1 MLYATVPDAAPGLGN
16 SIVPLDPNSLNASNP
31 LWVGSRPSL
40 SAVTQDG
47 LHLYEALGAS
57 NVLWRINLTAFTP
70 DLDFALY
77 NTGGAPA
84 GAMSLVPLPAS
95 PNNVAVLQ
103 GGGAGAL
110 GNTVT
115 IYGSGVALSQA
126 AGAGWDTVLALSD
139 NGTTLYGLNGYS
151 TTQVSTATRLL
162 RRASQTPPASSR

>member
-1 MLYATVPDAAPGLGN
+1 MAVAHQ
-16 SIVPLDPNSLNASNP
+16 PN
-31 LWVGSRPSL
+31 R
-40 SAVTQDG
+40 
-47 LHLYEALGAS
+47 
-57 NVLWRINLTAFTP
+57 FTP

-77 NTGGAPA
+77 NTGGSPA

-110 GNTVT
+110 ENTVT

-139 NGTTLYGLNGYS
+139 NGTTLYGLNGYLTS
-151 TTQVSTATRLL
+151 PGFDSYAITAQGVR
-162 RRASQTPPASSR
+162 TPPASSR